1 MQPPCAAS
9 ASLPRFDRCQ
19 PVAGTS
25 SCPAATLYATTVS
38 SSAVDSAA
46 SSSSSTFVVSSTAT
60 LSERTTEI
68 LEHLERQRV
77 ELSVKYTEYENNI
90 AAGILPPGTDEYHG
104 KKLKTSYN
112 NYVQLKAM
120 DMTVTNPLID
130 EWARS
135 AYGNIVNEL
144 RAIDSKIKAE
154 LKRQQLA
161 KIAASAPAKV
171 FGPLRSNELPNT
183 LPKETS
189 SSVEDLIGIPLE
201 FIYDHIVPY
210 FSTLECAMCPRTTGI
225 YGDAYILERDDCEP
239 QYSCAEHILDIT
251 TDWRR
256 TRILRARGN
265 EKATLYKVH
274 ATLVIADRVIAI
286 PQAPVRFGGF
296 VTLLVTHVIMSCQ
309 FRSVRYV
316 RITPERDSFTTNT
329 FEVQL
334 MNPNE
339 RSKWTVHK
347 TVTRSTRGTSSG
359 GLASIVKA
367 VGTHCAAC
375 RTPTGVQAAALLPC
389 SCCGHRAADV
399 HPRPSAV
406 KALSQIKHCAQMET
420 SMSNLLE
427 RRIALAHDARQHH
440 QPVPTLPQDHVL
452 MIKMVNDRKNEGP
465 NDDSGIV
472 GDESDGGKSDQEDDE
487 EDEEDHDDRTVF
499 KMSALQMLDGEA
511 GEDGEDAAVDLLSKM
526 SDKELLDAFNS
537 RRVEPSA
544 PVLRTSKRLK
554 TSAPVLTVDRT
565 KGNSEGTSD
574 DDDESPDHDKR
585 RLNTQSRNVYKS
597 INAAIEPLGVV
608 HAVNIPASTM
618 KILRDLYEQ
627 NHAEY
632 LQYVKQQAQAKASTR
647 QSITSRNKGTVNR
660 HVNHAP
666 FQQAQANV
674 ANSETLAVVLN
685 GELIGPEQL
694 REMAANLSAEERVA
708 SFKTGHL
715 NTLAGL
721 KPRGGEDVL
730 RSRQTF
736 RDNTQLTMEVL
747 WDILFAD
754 ATRKDGSVEAQA
766 GRDVLFARMR
776 EAQRVANRTYHVP
789 LPLLRDTP
797 EEYERTVLSSL
808 GLDASSIK
816 VVDGDVS
823 RRHANVCPTI
833 GPSGRPDV
841 AHCAGT
847 WTFAY
852 VQELQSVILRY
863 HNDHRDA
870 LDHISIL
877 LAIWLYAMEGNS
889 GGDTAINI
897 FTVQEQAHVR
907 ALIAEGVTGLTYTQ
921 DPGVIDDAPILHAET
936 NQMRLGEVRVQ
947 TGVALAANLAN
958 RGHTATAASSTR
970 KPGSYGSGTLGGT
983 SAFTGL
989 RGMHISH
996 NSAPALALLYMLSRY
1011 ATYKHKGTTS
1021 TARLTLQDEY
1031 LGLMIDNV
1039 IPLSEQAIYIALHA
1053 KNIDLSINYRPRSIT
1068 YKQNGVVI
1076 KLELSPAR
1084 LLDCFTSKLNV
1095 QFGRVQ
1101 RMCSRLG
1108 ITSLEAPWLRSA
1120 CTTESDVERDMRTQ
1134 GTKLLE
1140 TAVDKLS
1147 SALATHSYNVPSKD
1161 LLEMFVYNT
1170 AKHERSVAAAA
1181 AQSLADA
1188 LQNGSVARAL
1198 SLPVGAPIHRPQM
1211 AAALATALAM
1221 PMYLTTT
1228 VVLPL
1233 LGSNQYHNHER
1244 VELRAAYQ
1252 GILHGYGNLF
1262 HHRLL
1267 APSHTSLASST
1278 MVQESLAKDVAS
1290 ATFRERCACAS
1301 LATYFQTDVLSYLVK
1316 KPLAAAMGTV
1326 LGTVV
1331 QLMAS
1336 GNLREAEAIA
1346 SATQSVHALVKPA
1359 LKDEDRSYKIIK
1371 IRTNGKKRRY
1381 QLGNWK
1387 RCLAVLAQSGWTA
1400 LNHLHSHAETT
1411 WASIYD
1417 TFKTTLMGKGA
1428 AEFLCM
1434 KHTSNSMLYQVLP
1447 SSTIIYDCLPSCM
1460 HGPGSLK
1467 MLYVIDGVINGS
1479 CTWQDGLAQSA
1490 KTLTPKHLGY
1500 DPVESYACT
1509 ARLIPLLALPS
1520 WKARVALDPVLDDLT
1535 PDAAICLCECPPGEV
1550 GESLYCDAIARGGR
1564 AAAASQGLA
1573 EPATKAG
1580 INPAEYFHDDEV
1592 RKRDLRRVV
1601 HVCLSE
1607 NGAIIRRPHT
1617 HVAALYAGMTAVK
1630 LNDDHMTIAAQL
1642 RRASVHDAAQ
1652 RNAARV
1658 HAAAA
1663 AAAAAAAVAAA
1674 H

>member
-1 MQPPCAAS
+1 M
-9 ASLPRFDRCQ
+9 
-19 PVAGTS
+19 
-25 SCPAATLYATTVS
+25 
-38 SSAVDSAA
+38 
-46 SSSSSTFVVSSTAT
+46 
-60 LSERTTEI
+60 
-68 LEHLERQRV
+68 
-77 ELSVKYTEYENNI
+77 KYTEYENNI
-90 AAGILPPGTDEYHG
+90 AAGILPPGTDGYHG
-104 KKLKTSYN
+104 KKLKSSYD

-120 DMTVTNPLID
+120 DLPATNPLID
-130 EWARS
+130 VWARS
-135 AYGNIVNEL
+135 AHGNIVDEL

-171 FGPLRSNELPNT
+171 FGPIRSNELPNT
-183 LPKETS
+183 LPKETT
-189 SSVEDLIGIPLE
+189 SSVEDLLGIPLE

-210 FSTLECAMCPRTTGI
+210 FSTLECAMCPRARTGI

-256 TRILRARGN
+256 TRILRVRGN
-265 EKATLYKVH
+265 EKATLYKAH

-309 FRSVRYV
+309 FRGVRYV
-316 RITPERDSFTTNT
+316 RLTPERDSFTTNT

-334 MNPNE
+334 MSPNE

-347 TVTRSTRGTSSG
+347 TGTRSTRGASSG

-367 VGTHCAAC
+367 AGTHCAAC
-375 RTPTGVQAAALLPC
+375 HTPTGVQAAALLPC
-389 SCCGHRAADV
+389 SGCGHMAMDV
-399 HPRPSAV
+399 HQRPSAV
-406 KALSQIKHCAQMET
+406 KALAQIKHCAQMET

-427 RRIALAHDARQHH
+427 RRIVLAHDARQHH

-452 MIKMVNDRKNEGP
+452 MIKMVNGGRNEGP
-465 NDDSGIV
+465 NDDSSIV
-472 GDESDGGKSDQEDDE
+472 GDESELGGKNEGHSSIVGDESELGGKSDQEDDE
-487 EDEEDHDDRTVF
+487 EDHDDRAVF

-544 PVLRTSKRLK
+544 QGLRTPKRPK
-554 TSAPVLTVDRT
+554 TTELRPQQPLCDKGRTVDRT

-585 RLNTQSRNVYKS
+585 RLNTQSRNVYKP

-608 HAVNIPASTM
+608 HAVNIPASKM

-694 REMAANLSAEERVA
+694 REMAANLSVEERVA

-736 RDNTQLTMEVL
+736 RDNTQLTMQAL

-766 GRDVLFARMR
+766 GRNVLFARMR

-808 GLDASSIK
+808 GLGASSIE

-877 LAIWLYAMEGNS
+877 LAIWLYATEGNS

-921 DPGVIDDAPILHAET
+921 DPGVIDDAPVLHAET

-970 KPGSYGSGTLGGT
+970 KPGTYGSGTLGGT

-1011 ATYKHKGTTS
+1011 ATFKHIGTTS

-1053 KNIDLSINYRPRSIT
+1053 KNCDLSINYRPRSIK
-1068 YKQNGVVI
+1068 YKQNGVFI

-1120 CTTESDVERDMRTQ
+1120 CTTESDVERDKRTQ

-1140 TAVDKLS
+1140 TAVDNLS
-1147 SALATHSYNVPSKD
+1147 SALATHHYNVPSTD

-1170 AKHERSVAAAA
+1170 AKLERSVAAAA

-1188 LQNGSVARAL
+1188 LQNGSVTRAL
-1198 SLPVGAPIHRPQM
+1198 SLPAGAPIHRPQM
-1211 AAALATALAM
+1211 TAALATALGM

-1278 MVQESLAKDVAS
+1278 MMQESLAKDVAS

-1301 LATYFQTDVLSYLVK
+1301 LATYFQTDVLNYLVT
-1316 KPLAAAMGTV
+1316 KPLAVAMGAV
-1326 LGTVV
+1326 KGTVA

-1336 GNLREAEAIA
+1336 GNLQEAEAIA

-1359 LKDEDRSYKIIK
+1359 LKDENRSYKIIK

-1387 RCLAVLAQSGWTA
+1387 RCLAVLAQSGWAA
-1400 LNHLHSHAETT
+1400 LNQLQSHAETT

-1434 KHTSNSMLYQVLP
+1434 KHTSNSMLYQALP

-1467 MLYVIDGVINGS
+1467 MLYVIDGVLTGS
-1479 CTWQDGLAQSA
+1479 CTWQDGLAQRA

-1520 WKARVALDPVLDDLT
+1520 WKARVALDPVLDNLT
-1535 PDAAICLCECPPGEV
+1535 PDAAICLCECPPGDV
-1550 GESLYCDAIARGGR
+1550 GESLYCDALARGGR

-1573 EPATKAG
+1573 KQATKAG
-1580 INPAEYFHDDEV
+1580 INPAEYYHDDEV

-1601 HVCLSE
+1601 HVGLSE
-1607 NGAIIRRPHT
+1607 NGAIIRQPHT

-1658 HAAAA
+1658 QA
-1663 AAAAAAAVAAA
+1663 AAAAAAAVAAT

>member
-77 ELSVKYTEYENNI
+77 ELSVKYAEYENNI

-251 TDWRR
+251 ADWRR

-296 VTLLVTHVIMSCQ
+296 VTLLVTHVMMSCQ

-367 VGTHCAAC
+367 VGTHCAVC

-406 KALSQIKHCAQMET
+406 KALAQIKHCAQMET

-472 GDESDGGKSDQEDDE
+472 GDESDGGKSDQED
-487 EDEEDHDDRTVF
+487 DEEDHDDRTVF

-694 REMAANLSAEERVA
+694 REMAANLSTEERVA

-730 RSRQTF
+730 RSRPTF
-736 RDNTQLTMEVL
+736 RDNTQLTMEAL

-921 DPGVIDDAPILHAET
+921 DPGVIDDAPVLHAET

-970 KPGSYGSGTLGGT
+970 KPGTYGSGTLGGT

-1021 TARLTLQDEY
+1021 TARLTLQDDW
-1031 LGLMIDNV
+1031 M
-1039 IPLSEQAIYIALHA
+1039 S
-1053 KNIDLSINYRPRSIT
+1053 
-1068 YKQNGVVI
+1068 
-1076 KLELSPAR
+1076 
-1084 LLDCFTSKLNV
+1084 TS
-1095 QFGRVQ
+1095 
-1101 RMCSRLG
+1101 
-1108 ITSLEAPWLRSA
+1108 A
-1120 CTTESDVERDMRTQ
+1120 
-1134 GTKLLE
+1134 
-1140 TAVDKLS
+1140 
-1147 SALATHSYNVPSKD
+1147 
-1161 LLEMFVYNT
+1161 
-1170 AKHERSVAAAA
+1170 
-1181 AQSLADA
+1181 
-1188 LQNGSVARAL
+1188 
-1198 SLPVGAPIHRPQM
+1198 
-1211 AAALATALAM
+1211 
-1221 PMYLTTT
+1221 
-1228 VVLPL
+1228 
-1233 LGSNQYHNHER
+1233 
-1244 VELRAAYQ
+1244 
-1252 GILHGYGNLF
+1252 
-1262 HHRLL
+1262 
-1267 APSHTSLASST
+1267 
-1278 MVQESLAKDVAS
+1278 
-1290 ATFRERCACAS
+1290 
-1301 LATYFQTDVLSYLVK
+1301 
-1316 KPLAAAMGTV
+1316 
-1326 LGTVV
+1326 
-1331 QLMAS
+1331 
-1336 GNLREAEAIA
+1336 
-1346 SATQSVHALVKPA
+1346 
-1359 LKDEDRSYKIIK
+1359 
-1371 IRTNGKKRRY
+1371 
-1381 QLGNWK
+1381 
-1387 RCLAVLAQSGWTA
+1387 
-1400 LNHLHSHAETT
+1400 
-1411 WASIYD
+1411 
-1417 TFKTTLMGKGA
+1417 
-1428 AEFLCM
+1428 
-1434 KHTSNSMLYQVLP
+1434 
-1447 SSTIIYDCLPSCM
+1447 
-1460 HGPGSLK
+1460 
-1467 MLYVIDGVINGS
+1467 
-1479 CTWQDGLAQSA
+1479 
-1490 KTLTPKHLGY
+1490 
-1500 DPVESYACT
+1500 
-1509 ARLIPLLALPS
+1509 
-1520 WKARVALDPVLDDLT
+1520 
-1535 PDAAICLCECPPGEV
+1535 
-1550 GESLYCDAIARGGR
+1550 
-1564 AAAASQGLA
+1564 
-1573 EPATKAG
+1573 
-1580 INPAEYFHDDEV
+1580 
-1592 RKRDLRRVV
+1592 
-1601 HVCLSE
+1601 
-1607 NGAIIRRPHT
+1607 
-1617 HVAALYAGMTAVK
+1617 
-1630 LNDDHMTIAAQL
+1630 
-1642 RRASVHDAAQ
+1642 
-1652 RNAARV
+1652 
-1658 HAAAA
+1658 
-1663 AAAAAAAVAAA
+1663 
-1674 H
+1674 